1 MSSSLDGDLILNGS
15 TLPRKSSHPNTGSVS
30 KAKSRRM
37 KPSGSK
43 LNFGD
48 ATDDVNVCIMCLRAI
63 MNHQYGFNLVFAHK
77 EAINCIALSLN
88 HNSMRYI

>member
-1 MSSSLDGDLILNGS
+1 MSSSLDSDVTLNGS
-15 TLPRKSSHPNTGSVS
+15 TMTRKTSHTNTGTVS
-30 KAKSRRM
+30 RAKSHRL

-88 HNSMRYI
+88 HNSMR